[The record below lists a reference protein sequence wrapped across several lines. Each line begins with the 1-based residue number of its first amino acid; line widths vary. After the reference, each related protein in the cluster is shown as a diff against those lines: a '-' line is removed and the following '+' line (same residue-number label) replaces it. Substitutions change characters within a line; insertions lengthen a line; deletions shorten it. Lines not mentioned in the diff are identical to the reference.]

1 MLNRVLYFFVLVSYA
16 IGMVPAYF
24 TGCFFSKKS
33 CHRVAKRCIA
43 VLDWLFVRSKH
54 IELAPLTNQ
63 NYIFVPNHQCFID
76 AWTLRILPHF
86 PVLIVAIDFAR
97 KVPIIGGIL
106 VFCDTTF
113 KTLKKEFEPE
123 GLTENVIGKLKK
135 DNSLSLFIFAE
146 GGRQFDNKFNSNLR
160 TGAFHI
166 AKALN
171 YDIVPIY
178 ENYGSILSDKEYSY
192 YPASYGKIK
201 VVTGFPISP
210 QGKTVDQLKEEYISQ
225 MNTLQDLYQ
234 KSFPYSKAQT

>member
-1 MLNRVLYFFVLVSYA
+1 
-16 IGMVPAYF
+16 MVPAYLSGF
-24 TGCFFSKKS
+24 FFSKGT
-33 CHRVAKRCIA
+33 CHRVAKRCLT
-43 VLDWLFVRSKH
+43 VLDWVFVRSKH
-54 IELAPLTNQ
+54 IELAPLTKQ
-63 NYIFVPNHQCFID
+63 NYIFVPNHQCYID
-76 AWTLRILPHF
+76 AWILRILPQF

-123 GLTENVIGKLKK
+123 GITENVIGKLKK

-146 GGRQFDNKFNSNLR
+146 GGRQMDNKFNSNLR

-178 ENYGSILSDKEYSY
+178 ESYGSILSDKTLAY
-192 YPASYGKIK
+192 YPACYGKVK

-210 QGKTVDQLKEEYISQ
+210 QGKTVERLKEEYISQ
-225 MNTLQDLYQ
+225 MNTLQIQ
-234 KSFPYSKAQT
+234 FQ

>member
-1 MLNRVLYFFVLVSYA
+1 MYTRVLYFFVLTSYA
-16 IGMVPAYF
+16 VGMVPAYL
-24 TGCFFSKKS
+24 TGFFFSKKT
-33 CHRVAKRCIA
+33 CHRVAKRCLT

-54 IELAPLTNQ
+54 IELAPLPKQ
-63 NYIFVPNHQCFID
+63 NYIFVPNHQCYID
-76 AWTLRILPHF
+76 SWTLRILPHF
-86 PVLIVAIDFAR
+86 PVLLVAIDFAR

-123 GLTENVIGKLKK
+123 GITENIIGKLKK

-146 GGRQFDNKFNSNLR
+146 GGRQLDMTFNNKVR

-166 AKALN
+166 SKALN

-178 ENYGSILSDKEYSY
+178 ESYGSILSDKAQAYYPSY
-192 YPASYGKIK
+192 YGKVH

-210 QGKTVDQLKEEYISQ
+210 HGKTVDQLKEEYITQ
-225 MNTLQDLYQ
+225 MNALQ
-234 KSFPYSKAQT
+234 AQFK

>member
-1 MLNRVLYFFVLVSYA
+1 MYKRFLYFFVLTSYL
-16 IGMVPAYF
+16 IGMVPAYLSGF
-24 TGCFFSKKS
+24 FFSRGT
-33 CHRVAKRCIA
+33 CHRVAKRCLT
-43 VLDWLFVRSKH
+43 VLDWVFVRSKH
-54 IELAPLTNQ
+54 IELAPLTKQ
-63 NYIFVPNHQCFID
+63 NYIFVPNHQCYID
-76 AWTLRILPHF
+76 AWILRILPQF

-123 GLTENVIGKLKK
+123 GITENVIGKLKK

-146 GGRQFDNKFNSNLR
+146 GGRQMDNKFNSNLR

-178 ENYGSILSDKEYSY
+178 ESYGSILSDKTLAY
-192 YPASYGKIK
+192 YPAWYGKVK

-210 QGKTVDQLKEEYISQ
+210 QGKTVERLKEEYISQ
-225 MNTLQDLYQ
+225 MNTLQIQ
-234 KSFPYSKAQT
+234 FQ